1 MSGEPVKPLDPSL
14 LLEASRVMNAAGP
27 DYANAAKLV
36 SDWALKNISKA
47 DPVTRAAIIGDAA
60 ALRLR
65 EGKYAEALG
74 QLTDIDSQQCPDPDG
89 RLRVLRAL
97 ANGQKYKALK
107 RSDKAS
113 PDELSGLQKQI
124 RDDLAIA
131 FSRDA
136 TLKRDNQG
144 YWDELKRA
152 EVGGFGVEDDLED
165 VWRDDKEFQELVALP
180 AATDAAG
187 KPAADASVKGDTTAS
202 DPEDSHLRPAK

>member
-1 MSGEPVKPLDPSL
+1 MSGERVKLLDPSL

-65 EGKYAEALG
+65 EGKYAKALEL
-74 QLTDIDSQQCPDPDG
+74 LTDIDSQQCPDPDG

-107 RSDKAS
+107 HSGKAS
-113 PDELSGLQKQI
+113 PDELSGLQQQI

-131 FSRDA
+131 FSRDP

-144 YWDELKRA
+144 YWDKSKRA
-152 EVGGFGVEDDLED
+152 EAGRFGVEDDLED
-165 VWRDDKEFQELVALP
+165 VWYDDKDFQELVTLP
-180 AATDAAG
+180 ASADVTD
-187 KPAADASVKGDTTAS
+187 KD
-202 DPEDSHLRPAK
+202 